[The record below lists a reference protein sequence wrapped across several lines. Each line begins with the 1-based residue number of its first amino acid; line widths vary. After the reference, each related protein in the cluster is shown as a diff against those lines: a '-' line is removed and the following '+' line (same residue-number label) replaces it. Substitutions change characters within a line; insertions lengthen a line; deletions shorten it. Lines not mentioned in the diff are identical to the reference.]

1 MIEEYKADD
10 GFVFAL
16 KDLSEVYDN
25 ILYLGKYDDPN
36 NYVQITIEEAEQI
49 KAKQLETE
57 ELETQIN
64 QE

>member
-1 MIEEYKADD
+1 MSNEYIADN

-25 ILYLGKYDDPN
+25 ILYLGKYDDPD

-49 KAKQLETE
+49 KAK
-57 ELETQIN
+57 IN
-64 QE
+64 QELNAN